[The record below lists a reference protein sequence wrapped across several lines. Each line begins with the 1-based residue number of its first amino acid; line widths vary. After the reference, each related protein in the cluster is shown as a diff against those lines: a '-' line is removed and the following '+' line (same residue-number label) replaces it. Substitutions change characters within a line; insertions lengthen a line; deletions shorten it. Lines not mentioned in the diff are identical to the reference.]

1 MKKLSLFSVLAL
13 ISFVLIVNPVFAGQ
27 VKTTDLKKVQTK
39 FDPGQLTILK
49 STDLRVLAIHSYSCI
64 CDLVGV
70 NAFYMGNIMVDLANH
85 PYKKRGWPTA
95 VVVTLKYYDLMKGK
109 LVKVVK
115 TTQVLNPFPKN
126 THTLHRFVMVD
137 HPVLVKKSVGISIC
151 VKPADST
158 MKDPVAANN
167 CKLVKKCSVAVY

>member
-13 ISFVLIVNPVFAGQ
+13 ISFALIVNPVFAGQ

-49 STDLRVLAIHSYSCI
+49 SADLRVLAIHSYSCI

-70 NAFYMGNIMVDLANH
+70 DAFYMGNIMVDLANH

-95 VVVTLKYYDLMKGK
+95 VVVTLKYFDLMKGK

-126 THTLHRFVMVD
+126 THTLQRFVMVD

-167 CKLVKKCSVAVY
+167 CKLVKQCS